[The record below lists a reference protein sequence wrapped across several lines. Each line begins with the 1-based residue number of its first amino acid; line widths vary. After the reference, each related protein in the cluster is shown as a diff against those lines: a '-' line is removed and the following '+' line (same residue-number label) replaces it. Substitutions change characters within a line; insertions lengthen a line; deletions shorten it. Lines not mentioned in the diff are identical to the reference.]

1 MELRTLAT
9 FIRVAQLR
17 SFSQAARETGYSQS
31 AVSTQIGQLER
42 ELGTPLFDR
51 VGRTVSL
58 TQQGQIFLEHAQ
70 NLVRMSETAK
80 KSVQHTPLESG
91 ELRIA
96 MAESLSISLFPSI
109 LTEYRRRFP
118 QVNIILR
125 TGGTD
130 DMFRMLAQN
139 EADLIYTLDR
149 RIYQSDLVI
158 VQDKPEPVCFT
169 ALPGHPL
176 AQMPGLSLSQL
187 VSLPFLLTEK
197 HMSYRLQLDHILASR
212 GLELTP
218 CLELGNTEM
227 IKQFVLD
234 GMGLSLL
241 PLFVVERELAAGDL
255 VALNV
260 TDCPIEI
267 WRQLIYHKG
276 KWVTP
281 AMQAMFDLIT
291 DIKAEPPLEA
301 ARSERTCNNKPHI
314 RQRLT

>member
-9 FIRVAQLR
+9 FIRVAELR

-58 TQQGQIFLEHAQ
+58 TQKGQVFLEHAQ

-80 KSVQHTPLESG
+80 KAVQNTPLESG

-96 MAESLSISLFPSI
+96 MADSLSISLFPSI

-130 DMFRMLAQN
+130 DMFRMLMQN

-169 ALPGHPL
+169 ALPDHPL
-176 AQMPGLSLSQL
+176 AQIPDLSLSQL

-197 HMSYRLQLDHILASR
+197 HMSYRMQLDHILASR

-234 GMGLSLL
+234 GMGLALL
-241 PLFVVERELAAGDL
+241 PLFVVEKELAAGDL
-255 VALNV
+255 VSLNV

-267 WRQLIYHKG
+267 WRQLLYHRG

-281 AMQAMFDLIT
+281 AMQAMFDLI
-291 DIKAEPPLEA
+291 L
-301 ARSERTCNNKPHI
+301 
-314 RQRLT
+314 